1 MTKMTNVKALEY
13 VLETFDE
20 EMLPTEVREKLSN
33 MKKSYE
39 RKSSTKKPTEKQKKN
54 EELKNVIL
62 DILVGEDKPMT
73 ITEIQ
78 KANENLAEFS
88 NQKISSL
95 VRQLV
100 NEELAERIEEKKKAY
115 FKAK

>member
-1 MTKMTNVKALEY
+1 
-13 VLETFDE
+13 
-20 EMLPTEVREKLSN
+20 
-33 MKKSYE
+33 
-39 RKSSTKKPTEKQKKN
+39 
-54 EELKNVIL
+54 LKNVIL